1 MQEPVQHREQYP
13 TFLVLGS
20 IALAISGPAHLP
32 WLAFIGLVFWLPAMW
47 VALTRAVAWWHKPR
61 PFNSWVAWAKE
72 EYVAGRMTLDEFER
86 GLDATGHAR
95 SG

>member
-1 MQEPVQHREQYP
+1 MPDEVQHREQYP

-20 IALAISGPAHLP
+20 VALVLGSFAHLP
-32 WLAFIGLVFWLPAMW
+32 WVVFLGVVFWTPAIWCALKHAVEWERKPTPFTW
-47 VALTRAVAWWHKPR
+47 VE
-61 PFNSWVAWAKE
+61 WAKE

-86 GLDATGHAR
+86 GLDVPGHVR